1 MGEKPS
7 ALAAVFL
14 FVIWGWA
21 WYNGA
26 MSETRQGETAP
37 FVHLHV
43 HTGYSL
49 LDGACQVP
57 ALVKRVKA
65 LGMGACAI
73 TDHGCLYG
81 LKAFYDAC
89 RKEGIKPIL
98 GCEAYVARMGRQDR
112 TLRSGDHLILLAKNL
127 VGYHNLLRMIS
138 LAHIEG
144 FYGRPRIDRELLERY
159 HEGLICSSACV
170 AGIVPRMIVEGRL
183 DEAEAQARWYQ
194 NLFGEDY
201 YLEIMLHKS
210 EVRGPGEEEHR
221 ELYQR
226 QTLVNREIIKLGE
239 KLGITVIATNDVHF
253 LLKEDGPAHDVLLC
267 VSTGKKLSDERRL
280 RYTQQEWLKSY
291 EEMLEALPGHEAAIH
306 ATVGVAEKVEAY
318 ELNADPIMPKF
329 PIPTS
334 FGTEADYAERFPE
347 EALRAEFERYEKF
360 DGYDK
365 VLRIKLE
372 SDYLA
377 HLAWEGAARRWP
389 GAALT
394 EEIRER
400 IAFELNTIKQMGFP
414 GYFLIVQDYIAAARG
429 MGVIVGPGR
438 GSAAGSAVAYA
449 LGITD
454 IDPIRYD
461 LLFERF
467 LNPDRISMPDI
478 DVDFDD
484 NGRGRVLE
492 WVTEKYGADHVGH
505 IATFG
510 IMAPKSAI
518 KDVCR
523 VLDYPLSDANA
534 LAAMVPE
541 TPKITFAKAFK
552 ENPKLAEILDGD
564 DPLKRQILELAMR
577 LEGTT
582 RNIGVHACG
591 IIISRD
597 PLMET
602 IPIVPTAGESLMTTQ
617 YDGHFVEP
625 IGLLKMDFLGLKT
638 LSVLKAC
645 LASIKESH
653 GVEVDMDKIPIDD
666 KETFELF
673 SRGETDGLFQ
683 FESDGM
689 KAHLRALRPNRFEDL
704 VAMNALYRPGPMA
717 YIPSFIKRKH
727 GEEQIAYD
735 HPLMEKYLRDT
746 YGITVYQEQVMLL
759 SRLLG
764 GFTRGE
770 SDTLRKAMGK
780 KQLETMEKLRVKFI
794 DGCLKNPAFMEACAN
809 EDEARKKTE
818 KIWADWTAFASY
830 AFNKSHSVCYAYIA
844 YQTGYLKAHYPADFM
859 CAQISSEIGN
869 FDKMPALVAAAAD
882 MGLSVLPPDVNRSRS
897 HFSPEGKAAVRFGL
911 GAIRNVGEA
920 AGALIVSEREANGP
934 YKGLVDFCKRLCGAA
949 AKAANDNKLLVTKRA
964 IEALVRSGAMAGL
977 DANQGRLLGGI
988 DFAFSRVAEADR
1000 DGASGQGS
1008 LFDLLGEGDGGGA
1021 LGGEELPNAPDRPEK
1036 EKLQDERDLLGVYL
1050 TGHPVDRYRTLV
1062 RSFQTVTA
1070 DRFAATLHTHDAARV
1085 AGILTGVRVAISKA
1099 SKRPWAELTLED
1111 GTGTVKILAFN
1122 DNYERHKDLFVQDA
1136 PILVCGEAKFEEG
1149 RDPVLFASEAYALR
1163 DAPAVFAKRLDVRCR
1178 VNNDRPSAEKMAK
1191 MRDLLAA
1198 HPGGFPISI
1207 TLDLPGNRVA
1217 PIEPDPAWAVDPTAE
1232 CIAGLEALWG
1242 RTAVTYTKK
1251 SNDVFGDPKRNRR
1264 RFIPR
1269 DAS

>member
-1 MGEKPS
+1 
-7 ALAAVFL
+7 
-14 FVIWGWA
+14 
-21 WYNGA
+21 
-26 MSETRQGETAP
+26 MSEKSEEQAAS

-43 HTGYSL
+43 HTSYSL

-57 ALVKRVKA
+57 ALVRRVKA

-73 TDHGCLYG
+73 TDHGVLYG

-89 RKEGIKPIL
+89 RKEGVKPIL
-98 GCEAYVARMGRQDR
+98 GCEAYVARLGRRDR
-112 TLRSGDHLILLAKNL
+112 TERSGNHLILLAKNL
-127 VGYHNLLRMIS
+127 TGYHNLLRLIS

-170 AGIVPRMIVEGRL
+170 AGIVPQLLAEGRL
-183 DEAEAQARWYQ
+183 EEAEAEARWYQ
-194 NLFGEDY
+194 GLFGEDY
-201 YLEIMLHKS
+201 YLEVMLHRS
-210 EVRGPGEEEHR
+210 EVRGFGEEERR
-221 ELYQR
+221 ELYER
-226 QTLVNREIIKLGE
+226 QLTVIRESLALGRR
-239 KLGITVIATNDVHF
+239 LGIKVIATNDVHF
-253 LLKEDGPAHDVLLC
+253 LNREDGEAHDVLLC
-267 VSTGKKLSDERRL
+267 VSTGKKLTDERRL

-291 EEMLEALPGHEAAIH
+291 DEMRAALPEECLEAIH
-306 ATVGVAEKVEAY
+306 ATAEVAAKVEAY
-318 ELNADPIMPKF
+318 ELNSAPIMPKF
-329 PIPTS
+329 PIPEA
-334 FGTEADYAERFPE
+334 FGTEADYAGRFPE
-347 EALRAEFERYEKF
+347 EALRGEFERYDRF

-377 HLAWEGAARRWP
+377 HLTWEGAARRWP
-389 GAALT
+389 GEALT
-394 EEIRER
+394 GEIRER

-429 MGVIVGPGR
+429 MGVLVGPGR
-438 GSAAGSAVAYA
+438 GSAAGSAVAYC

-484 NGRGRVLE
+484 NGRGKVLE

-523 VLDYPLSDANA
+523 VLDYPLADANA
-534 LAAMVPE
+534 LAALVPE
-541 TPKITFAKAFK
+541 APKITFAKALK
-552 ENPKLAEILDGD
+552 ANPKLAETLDGD
-564 DPLKRQILELAMR
+564 DPLRRRILELAMR

-602 IPIVPTAGESLMTTQ
+602 IPIAPTAGESLMTTQ

-645 LASIKESH
+645 LESIKESH
-653 GVEVDMDKIPIDD
+653 GLDVDMDAIPIDD
-666 KETFELF
+666 AETFALF

-689 KAHLRALRPNRFEDL
+689 KAHLRSLRPNRFEDL
-704 VAMNALYRPGPMA
+704 VAMNALYRPGPME
-717 YIPSFIKRKH
+717 YIPSFIRRKH
-727 GEEQIAYD
+727 GEEKVAYD
-735 HPLMEKYLRDT
+735 HPLMEQYLKDT
-746 YGITVYQEQVMLL
+746 YGVTVYQEQVMLL
-759 SRLLG
+759 SRLLA

-780 KQLETMEKLRVKFI
+780 KQLETMEKLRVKFLE
-794 DGCLKNPAFMEACAN
+794 GCLKNPAYLEACQGE
-809 EDEARKKTE
+809 EDARKRAE
-818 KIWADWTAFASY
+818 KIWGDWTAFASY

-882 MGLSVLPPDVNRSRS
+882 MGLRVLPPDVNRSRC
-897 HFSPEGKAAVRFGL
+897 HFSPEGKDAVRFGL

-920 AGALIVSEREANGP
+920 AGDLIVSERAANGP

-949 AKAANDNKLLVTKRA
+949 AKAANDGKLLVSKRTV
-964 IEALVRSGAMAGL
+964 EALVRSGALAGL
-977 DANQGRLLGGI
+977 DANQGRLLAGI
-988 DFAFSRVAEADR
+988 DFALSRVAEADR

-1008 LFDLLGEGDGGGA
+1008 LFDLMGGGA
-1021 LGGEELPNAPDRPEK
+1021 GADAFGEDLPDAPDRPEK
-1036 EKLQDERDLLGVYL
+1036 ERLQDERDLLGVYL

-1062 RSFQTVTA
+1062 RSFRTVSA
-1070 DRFAATLHTHDAARV
+1070 EAFPRVKRNRDAVRV
-1085 AGILTGVRVAISKA
+1085 AGILANVRVALSKTT
-1099 SKRPWAELTLED
+1099 KRPWAELTVED
-1111 GTGTVKILAFN
+1111 GTGTVKALAFN
-1122 DNYERHKDLFVQDA
+1122 DAYERNKDALVADA
-1136 PILVCGEAKFEEG
+1136 PVLVCGEAKFEEG
-1149 RDPVLFASEAYALR
+1149 RDPVIFAAEIHPLAEAPALFAKSLR
-1163 DAPAVFAKRLDVRCR
+1163 IHCR
-1178 VNNDRPSAEKMAK
+1178 VDNDKPSAERMDRL
-1191 MRDLLAA
+1191 RDLLAA
-1198 HPGGFPISI
+1198 HPGGFPLSLA
-1207 TLDLPGNRVA
+1207 LDLPGGRKA
-1217 PIEPDPAWAVDPTAE
+1217 LLEPDSAWAVDPTPDCLAA
-1232 CIAGLEALWG
+1232 IEAIWG
-1242 RTAVTYTKK
+1242 RNAVAYDLR
-1251 SNDVFGDPKRNRR
+1251 SDAIYADPKRNRR
-1264 RFIPR
+1264 RYG
-1269 DAS
+1269 A

>member
-1 MGEKPS
+1 M
-7 ALAAVFL
+7 
-14 FVIWGWA
+14 
-21 WYNGA
+21 WYNRR
-26 MSETRQGETAP
+26 MSETTKDEAGEASVP

-65 LGMGACAI
+65 LGMKACAI

-98 GCEAYVARMGRQDR
+98 GCEAYVARLGRHDR
-112 TLRSGDHLILLAKNL
+112 TVRSGDHLILLAKNL
-127 VGYHNLLRMIS
+127 AGYHNLLRMIS

-170 AGIVPRMIVEGRL
+170 AGIVPRMIEEGRL
-183 DEAEAQARWYQ
+183 DEAEAQAKWYQ
-194 NLFGEDY
+194 GLFGEDY

-210 EVRGPGEEEHR
+210 EVHGPGEEEHR

-226 QTLVNREIIKLGE
+226 QQTVNREIVKLGQ

-253 LLKEDGPAHDVLLC
+253 LMKEDGPAHDVLLC
-267 VSTGKKLSDERRL
+267 VSTGKKLTDEKRL

-291 EEMLEALPGHEAAIH
+291 DEMREALPGHEDAIR
-306 ATVGVAEKVEAY
+306 ATVGVADKVEAY
-318 ELNADPIMPKF
+318 ELNSDPIMPKF
-329 PIPTS
+329 PIPES
-334 FGTEADYAERFPE
+334 FGTEADYATRFPE
-347 EALRAEFERYEKF
+347 AKLREEFERYDKF

-389 GAALT
+389 GEAMT
-394 EEIRER
+394 EDIKER

-414 GYFLIVQDYIAAARG
+414 GYFLIVQDYIGAARG

-523 VLDYPLSDANA
+523 VLDYPLADANA
-534 LAAMVPE
+534 LAAMVPD

-552 ENPKLAEILDGD
+552 ENPKLAELLDGD
-564 DPLKRQILELAMR
+564 DPQKRRILELAMR

-602 IPIVPTAGESLMTTQ
+602 IPIIPTAGESLMTTQ

-653 GVEVDMDKIPIDD
+653 GLDVDMDKIPIDD

-689 KAHLRALRPNRFEDL
+689 KAHLRSLRPNRFEDL

-727 GEEQIAYD
+727 GEEKIAYD
-735 HPLMEKYLRDT
+735 HPLMEKYLKDT

-794 DGCLKNPAFMEACAN
+794 DGCLKNPAFMEACSG

-882 MGLSVLPPDVNRSRS
+882 MGLKVLPPDVNRSRC
-897 HFSPEGKAAVRFGL
+897 HFAPEGKDAVRFGL

-920 AGALIVSEREANGP
+920 AGSLIVAEREANGP

-964 IEALVRSGAMAGL
+964 IEALVRSGAMACFT
-977 DANQGRLLGGI
+977 DVSQGRLLAGI
-988 DFAFSRVAEADR
+988 DFAFSRVAESDR
-1000 DGASGQGS
+1000 DGASGQAS
-1008 LFDLLGEGDGGGA
+1008 LFDLLGDDKAAGSF
-1021 LGGEELPNAPDRPEK
+1021 GGEDLPEAPDRSDK

-1062 RSFQTVTA
+1062 RSFRTVSA
-1070 DRFAATLHTHDAARV
+1070 EAFARDPKAHNAVRV
-1085 AGILTGVRVAISKA
+1085 AGILSGVRIALSKNT
-1099 SKRPWAELTLED
+1099 KRPWADLTLDD
-1111 GTGTVKILAFN
+1111 GTGTVKVLAFN
-1122 DNYERHKDLFVQDA
+1122 DTFERHRELFVQDA
-1136 PILVCGEAKFEEG
+1136 PVLICGEAKTEEG
-1149 RDPVLFASEAYALR
+1149 RDPVVFASEVYALT
-1163 DAPAVFAKRLDVRCR
+1163 DAPSVFAKSLEVRCR
-1178 VNNDRPSAEKMAK
+1178 VDNDKRSAEKLAQ

-1198 HPGGFPISI
+1198 HPGGFPISF

-1217 PIEPDPAWAVDPTAE
+1217 PIEPDPSWTVNPSAE
-1232 CIAGLEALWG
+1232 CIAGLEAIWG
-1242 RTAVTYTKK
+1242 RNAVSYAKRG
-1251 SNDVFGDPKRNRR
+1251 DGVFGDPKRNRR
-1264 RFIPR
+1264 RYIPR

>member
-1 MGEKPS
+1 MG
-7 ALAAVFL
+7 
-14 FVIWGWA
+14 G
-21 WYNGA
+21 
-26 MSETRQGETAP
+26 MSETEQGERKERAAVP

-49 LDGACQVP
+49 LDGACQVS

-98 GCEAYVARMGRQDR
+98 GCEAYVARLGRRDR
-112 TLRSGDHLILLAKNL
+112 TVRSGDHLILLAKNL
-127 VGYHNLLRMIS
+127 TGYHNLLRMIS

-170 AGIVPRMIVEGRL
+170 AGIVPRLLAEGRL
-183 DEAEAQARWYQ
+183 EEAEAEARWYQ
-194 NLFGEDY
+194 RLFGEDY

-210 EVRGPGEEEHR
+210 EVRGFGEEEREDLHR
-221 ELYQR
+221 R
-226 QTLVNREIIKLGE
+226 QLAVIEGATALGR

-253 LLKEDGPAHDVLLC
+253 LEKEDGEAHDVLLC
-267 VSTGKKLSDERRL
+267 VSTGKKLTDEKRL

-291 EEMLEALPGHEAAIH
+291 DEMVAALPGHVAAIE
-306 ATVGVAEKVEAY
+306 ATAAVAAKVEEY
-318 ELNADPIMPKF
+318 ELNSDPIMPKF
-329 PIPTS
+329 PIPEA
-334 FGTEADYAERFPE
+334 FGTEAAYAKRFPE
-347 EALRAEFERYEKF
+347 EALRGEFERYDKF

-377 HLAWEGAARRWP
+377 HLTWEGAARRWP
-389 GAALT
+389 GEALT
-394 EEIRER
+394 PEIRER

-438 GSAAGSAVAYA
+438 GSAAGSAVAYC
-449 LGITD
+449 LKITD

-484 NGRGRVLE
+484 NGRSKVLE

-523 VLDYPLSDANA
+523 VLDYPLPEANA
-534 LAAMVPE
+534 LAALVPD
-541 TPKITFAKAFK
+541 TPKITFAKALK
-552 ENPKLAEILDGD
+552 ENPKLAEALDGD
-564 DPLKRQILELAMR
+564 DPAKRRILELSMR

-602 IPIVPTAGESLMTTQ
+602 IPVAPTDGESLMTTQ

-645 LASIKESH
+645 LESLRESH
-653 GVEVDMDKIPIDD
+653 GLELDMDAIPIDD
-666 KETFELF
+666 AETFALF

-704 VAMNALYRPGPMA
+704 VAMNALYRPGPME
-717 YIPSFIKRKH
+717 YIPSYIRRKH
-727 GEEQIAYD
+727 GEERVAYD
-735 HPLMEKYLRDT
+735 HPLMEQYLRDT
-746 YGITVYQEQVMLL
+746 YGVTVYQEQVMLL
-759 SRLLG
+759 SRLLA

-780 KQLETMEKLRVKFI
+780 KQIETMEKLRVKFI
-794 DGCLKNPAFMEACAN
+794 DGCLKNPAYLAECQG
-809 EDEARKKTE
+809 EDDARKRAE
-818 KIWADWTAFASY
+818 KIWGDWKAFAQY

-882 MGLSVLPPDVNRSRS
+882 MGLRVLPPDVNRSRC
-897 HFSPEGKAAVRFGL
+897 HFAPEGKDAIRFGL

-920 AGALIVSEREANGP
+920 AGDLIVAERAAHGP
-934 YKGLVDFCKRLCGAA
+934 YKNLVDFCKRLCGAA
-949 AKAANDNKLLVTKRA
+949 AKAANENKLLVTKRA
-964 IEALVRSGAMAGL
+964 VEALIRSGATACFEGES
-977 DANQGRLLGGI
+977 QGRQLAGI
-988 DFAFSRVAEADR
+988 DFAFSRVGEADR
-1000 DGASGQGS
+1000 AAETGQGS
-1008 LFDLLGEGDGGGA
+1008 LFDLLGGEQRRDF
-1021 LGGEELPNAPDRPEK
+1021 GGETLPDAPARPEK
-1036 EKLQDERDLLGVYL
+1036 ERLQDERDLLGVYL
-1050 TGHPVDRYRTLV
+1050 TGHPVDRFRTLV
-1062 RSFQTVTA
+1062 DSFRTVSAEAFPRTKR
-1070 DRFAATLHTHDAARV
+1070 DRDSVRV
-1085 AGILTGVRVAISKA
+1085 AGLLANVRAAISKTT
-1099 SKRPWAELTLED
+1099 KRPWAELTVED
-1111 GTGTVKILAFN
+1111 GTGTVKVLAFN
-1122 DNYERHKDLFVQDA
+1122 DAYERHREILVADA

-1149 RDPVLFASEAYALR
+1149 RDPVIFAREIYPLA
-1163 DAPAVFAKRLDVRCR
+1163 DAPSVFAKNLRIRCR
-1178 VNNDRPSAEKMAK
+1178 VNNDKPSAAK
-1191 MRDLLAA
+1191 MERLRDLLAA
-1198 HPGGFPISI
+1198 HPGGFPVSLD
-1207 TLDLPGNRVA
+1207 LDLPGGRRA
-1217 PIEPDPAWAVDPTAE
+1217 TLEPDVSWAVDPTAD
-1232 CIAGLEALWG
+1232 CIAELEAIWG
-1242 RTAVTYTKK
+1242 RNAVSYALRG
-1251 SNDVFGDPKRNRR
+1251 DAIYGDPRNNRR
-1264 RFIPR
+1264 RHV
-1269 DAS
+1269 S

>member
-1 MGEKPS
+1 
-7 ALAAVFL
+7 
-14 FVIWGWA
+14 
-21 WYNGA
+21 
-26 MSETRQGETAP
+26 MSETKEEGAEAGKSP

-43 HTGYSL
+43 HTSYSL

-57 ALVKRVKA
+57 ALVKRAKA

-98 GCEAYVARMGRQDR
+98 GCEAYVARLGRHDR
-112 TLRSGDHLILLAKNL
+112 TERSGNHLILLAKNL
-127 VGYHNLLRMIS
+127 TGYHNLLRLIS

-170 AGIVPRMIVEGRL
+170 AGIVPQLLAEGRM
-183 DEAEAQARWYQ
+183 EEAAAEAQWYRA
-194 NLFGEDY
+194 LFGEDY
-201 YLEIMLHKS
+201 YLEVMLHKS
-210 EVRGPGEEEHR
+210 EVRGFGEEERR
-221 ELYQR
+221 ELYDR
-226 QTLVNREIIKLGE
+226 QMAVIRGTLELG
-239 KLGITVIATNDVHF
+239 KRLGIPVIATNDVHF
-253 LLKEDGPAHDVLLC
+253 LNKEDGEAHDVLLC
-267 VSTGKKLSDERRL
+267 VSTGKKLTDEKRL

-291 EEMLEALPGHEAAIH
+291 EEMCAALPESCREAIH
-306 ATVGVAEKVEAY
+306 TTVAVADKVEEY
-318 ELNADPIMPKF
+318 GLNSDPIMPKF
-329 PIPTS
+329 PIPEA
-334 FGTEADYAERFPE
+334 FGTEADYAARFPE
-347 EALRAEFERYEKF
+347 AALREEFERYDKF

-377 HLAWEGAARRWP
+377 HLTWEGAAKRWP
-389 GAALT
+389 GETLT
-394 EEIRER
+394 PEIKER

-429 MGVIVGPGR
+429 MGVLVGPGR
-438 GSAAGSAVAYA
+438 GSAAGSAVAYC
-449 LGITD
+449 LKITD

-484 NGRGRVLE
+484 LGRGRVLE
-492 WVTEKYGADHVGH
+492 WVTRKYGADHVGH

-523 VLDYPLSDANA
+523 VLDYPLADANA
-534 LAAMVPE
+534 LAALVPDA
-541 TPKITFAKAFK
+541 PKITFAKALK
-552 ENPKLAEILDGD
+552 GNPKLAEVLDGD
-564 DPLKRQILELAMR
+564 DPMQRRILELAIR

-602 IPIVPTAGESLMTTQ
+602 IPIMPTAGESLMTTQ

-645 LASIKESH
+645 LESIKESH
-653 GVEVDMDKIPIDD
+653 GLDVDMDAIPIDD
-666 KETFELF
+666 KETFALF

-689 KAHLRALRPNRFEDL
+689 KAHLRSLRPNRFEDL
-704 VAMNALYRPGPMA
+704 VAMNALYRPGPMD
-717 YIPSFIKRKH
+717 YIPSFIRRKH
-727 GEEQIAYD
+727 GEEKVAYD
-735 HPLMEKYLRDT
+735 HPLMEQYLKDT
-746 YGITVYQEQVMLL
+746 YGVTVYQEQVMLL
-759 SRLLG
+759 SRLLA

-780 KQLETMEKLRVKFI
+780 KQLETMEKLRVKFL
-794 DGCLKNPAFMEACAN
+794 DGCLKNPAYMEACQGE
-809 EDEARKKTE
+809 EDARKRAE
-818 KIWADWTAFASY
+818 KIWGDWTAFASY

-882 MGLSVLPPDVNRSRS
+882 MGLRVLPPDVNASRC
-897 HFSPEGKAAVRFGL
+897 HFAPAGKDAVRFGL

-920 AGALIVSEREANGP
+920 AGDQIVAEREKNGP
-934 YKGLVDFCKRLCGAA
+934 YKGLVDFCKRLCGAE
-949 AKAANDNKLLVTKRA
+949 AKAANDGKLLVTKRA
-964 IEALVRSGAMAGL
+964 VEALIRSGAMACFEGMT
-977 DANQGRLLGGI
+977 QGRLLAGI

-1008 LFDLLGEGDGGGA
+1008 LFDLMGGEDAGGGLGED
-1021 LGGEELPNAPDRPEK
+1021 LPDAPDRLEK
-1036 EKLQDERDLLGVYL
+1036 ERLQDERDLLGVYL

-1062 RSFQTVTA
+1062 RSFRTVSA
-1070 DRFAATLHTHDAARV
+1070 EAFPRVKHNRDAVRV
-1085 AGILTGVRVAISKA
+1085 AGLLSNVRVALSKTT
-1099 SKRPWAELTLED
+1099 KRPWADLTVED
-1111 GTGTVKILAFN
+1111 GTGSVKVLAFN
-1122 DNYERHKDLFVQDA
+1122 DTYERNKEALVQDA
-1136 PILVCGEAKFEEG
+1136 PVLICGEAKFEEG
-1149 RDPVLFASEAYALR
+1149 RDPVIFAAEIHPLAEAPALFAKGLR
-1163 DAPAVFAKRLDVRCR
+1163 ILCR
-1178 VNNDRPSAEKMAK
+1178 VDNDKPSAEKLGRL
-1191 MRDLLAA
+1191 RDLFAA
-1198 HPGGFPISI
+1198 HPGGYPV
-1207 TLDLPGNRVA
+1207 TLMLDLPGGRRA
-1217 PIEPDPAWAVDPTAE
+1217 LLSPDATWAIDPTPDCLAAIE
-1232 CIAGLEALWG
+1232 TLWG
-1242 RTAVTYTKK
+1242 RNAVNYDLRGDDIY
-1251 SNDVFGDPKRNRR
+1251 SDPKRNRR
-1264 RFIPR
+1264 RHF
-1269 DAS
+1269 D